1 LKKTRGGAE
10 NDAGY
15 IVGKPP
21 HAIQTS
27 PALTERIYLDH
38 AATSPMRPEA
48 REAMIEGM
56 LRWANPSSPHA
67 EGRAARAA
75 LEDARERIKAALGWE
90 GHVLFTSGASEA
102 LGIALRRAK
111 GGRRWHSSVE
121 HDAALR
127 AAPGAGVL
135 PVNREWDVDP
145 DAVEDVL
152 AQGDRPVIAIQWV
165 NPETGKVQPIERYA
179 PMIEAGGGVLITDA
193 SQLWGLDRFPK
204 QGQVIVISAHKLG
217 GPIGVGA
224 LLVGDLG
231 LLEPSGGQEFGYRG
245 GTENLPA
252 VLGFAAAVEAWA
264 AKRGAAPDMD
274 RHQALM
280 DMFRSL
286 ETYGGRRLT
295 GYGESLSVISAL
307 AMPNLSAAAQ
317 LVRFDLKGFAVSAGS
332 ACASGTLKQS
342 RVLEAFGVEPE
353 VAARTIRVSTGWS
366 TTAEEIRRFTDTW
379 IDIAMGAAAKAG

>member
-1 LKKTRGGAE
+1 M
-10 NDAGY
+10 
-15 IVGKPP
+15 
-21 HAIQTS
+21 
-27 PALTERIYLDH
+27 DH
-38 AATSPMRPEA
+38 AATSQMRPEA

-75 LEDARERIKAALGWE
+75 LEEARERIKAALGWE
-90 GHVLFTSGASEA
+90 GHVIFTSGASEA
-102 LGIALRRAK
+102 LRIALRRAK

-121 HDAALR
+121 HDAVLR

-145 DAVEDVL
+145 DAIEDAL
-152 AQGDRPVIAIQWV
+152 AAEDRPVIAIQWV
-165 NPETGKVQPIERYA
+165 NPETGKVQPIELYA
-179 PMIEAGGGVLITDA
+179 PMIEAGGGVFVTDA
-193 SQLWGLDRFPK
+193 SQLWGLNRFPRR
-204 QGQVIVISAHKLG
+204 GQMLVISAHKLG

-264 AKRGAAPDMD
+264 AKCDAADAD

-280 DMFRSL
+280 DMFRTL
-286 ETYGGRRLT
+286 ETYGAQRLT
-295 GYGESLSVISAL
+295 GYGETVSAISAI

>member
-1 LKKTRGGAE
+1 
-10 NDAGY
+10 
-15 IVGKPP
+15 
-21 HAIQTS
+21 
-27 PALTERIYLDH
+27 
-38 AATSPMRPEA
+38 MRPEV

-75 LEDARERIKAALGWE
+75 LEDARERIRAALGWE
-90 GHVLFTSGASEA
+90 GHVIFTSGASEA
-102 LGIALRRAK
+102 LALAMRRAK
-111 GGRRWHSSVE
+111 GGTRWRSSVE
-121 HDAALR
+121 HDAVLR
-127 AAPGAGVL
+127 AAPDAQVL

-145 DAVEDVL
+145 DAVEDAL
-152 AQGDRPVIAIQWV
+152 SAGDRPVIAIQWV

-179 PMIEAGGGVLITDA
+179 PMIEGGGGVLVSDA
-193 SQLWGLDRFPK
+193 SQLWGLNRFPK
-204 QGQVIVISAHKLG
+204 QAQMMVISAHKLG
-217 GPIGVGA
+217 GPIGIGA

-231 LLEPSGGQEFGYRG
+231 LLEPSGGQEFGYRA

-252 VLGFAAAVEAWA
+252 VLGFAAAVEGWV
-264 AKRGAAPDMD
+264 AKRSGMPDTDWHAVVVDLFSTLESYGA
-274 RHQALM
+274 QQLM
-280 DMFRSL
+280 GF
-286 ETYGGRRLT
+286 
-295 GYGESLSVISAL
+295 GEYVSEIRAI

-353 VAARTIRVSTGWS
+353 LAARTIRVSMGWS
-366 TTAEEIRRFTDTW
+366 TTAEDVRRFTDTW

>member
-1 LKKTRGGAE
+1 
-10 NDAGY
+10 
-15 IVGKPP
+15 
-21 HAIQTS
+21 
-27 PALTERIYLDH
+27 
-38 AATSPMRPEA
+38 MRPEA

-90 GHVLFTSGASEA
+90 GQVLFTSGASEA

-111 GGRRWHSSVE
+111 GGRRWRSSVE
-121 HDAALR
+121 HDAVLR
-127 AAPGAGVL
+127 AAPEASVL

-145 DAVEDVL
+145 DAVEDAL
-152 AQGDRPVIAIQWV
+152 AAGDRPVIAIQWV
-165 NPETGKVQPIERYA
+165 NPETGKVQPVERYA
-179 PMIEAGGGVLITDA
+179 PMIEAGGGVLVSDA
-193 SQLWGLDRFPK
+193 SQLWGLERFPR
-204 QGQVIVISAHKLG
+204 QGQLIVISAHKLG

-264 AKRGAAPDMD
+264 AKRGGAPEAE
-274 RHQALM
+274 RHQALREM
-280 DMFRSL
+280 HRAL
-286 ETYGGRRLT
+286 ETYGARHLT
-295 GYGESLSVISAL
+295 GYGETVSAISAL

-332 ACASGTLKQS
+332 ACASGTLKPS

-353 VAARTIRVSTGWS
+353 VAARTIRLSTGWS
-366 TTAEEIRRFTDTW
+366 TTAGEIRRFTDAW